1 MKKRLISLLLAF
13 SMMLTFLPAGAV
25 SAFAEGIAD
34 DTTKETL
41 LKGGENITDSGT
53 YQLNGTYK
61 KGITINTTG
70 SVVINV
76 TGNVTGNLP
85 DTSGALIYIKNGTV
99 TFNGNGHTVTST
111 KVIYNEGG
119 NLTVQGGTYVC
130 QAHDY
135 KADASCFALCSG
147 ENRIE
152 NVTIETDDEAITVA
166 LNCENAVIKK
176 SKITK
181 KYEGWSFGAIQCHA
195 ANGNVELD
203 DVEVEA
209 ENGHALRFT
218 KGIITINGGTYTAK
232 NGYVIG
238 PTDNEN
244 EDLNLTINGGTFQG
258 NDRYT
263 VASFGCYQ
271 GYRDRICN
279 IQIHGGRFVGGQLL
293 AFYGSSAKTLTI
305 DGDTTFESTGSTL
318 DAVVVGNG
326 QLIFDS
332 GTIEVSG
339 GSERSALRTFERGEA
354 IVNGGT
360 FKGAKYDIYERNRD
374 VYRGL
379 PPCRVQL
386 NAATFDDNVC
396 NVYLEEDRQIDVAQN
411 YTGQVTIECKDP
423 KDGRQLTKATET
435 DYQKNLNLTSANE
448 DYLVGYK
455 KTEDGKEY
463 RCLSKKVGVT
473 INGLK
478 SEIKAE
484 DQAEFTVTLTHENSP
499 GTGILTFGDKNSEI
513 EYKDEHGVY
522 QRMPKD
528 GLPINLASDKNDYA
542 FRITPKNAGEQ
553 TLTAAVV
560 RDAVEVGKDS
570 KDYTV
575 AGRVHTT
582 VAIEGLDDAVIKEGE
597 SKDFTVKVDPKDD
610 AKLGEA
616 VIDFGDKNS
625 EIEYKDENNEYKP
638 MPEGGLPID
647 LGDVKEQY
655 AFRITP
661 KETGKQTLTAAVKQD
676 KNELATDEKDFTVA
690 SRVHTTVAIEGLEDA
705 VIKEGESKDFTVK
718 VTPNDDANLGE
729 AFIDFGDKNSEIEYK
744 DKESGEYKPMPKDGL
759 KIGLGDGEVEREFRI
774 APKETGKQTLTA
786 AVKQDKKKLAKD
798 EKDFVVSEMPILT
811 LKDGVITSVTVP
823 GKDGAD
829 PEDITEIVKKN
840 ANEDGSFNVPEGA
853 TVSVAFDKDA
863 FADSG
868 LKFGHWDITGLDD
881 PNAYQNKESFDFTMP
896 AKGVTL
902 KAMTQDASIEDDE
915 PDIVGPIVIGTT
927 VVVGGAV
934 LGYQAY
940 SLGAEFAGKLMALPY
955 FPSNRSALA
964 MMLWED
970 AGKPMPESELL
981 YPDVG
986 QEERDMDLQHAARW
1000 AMENELIPDLN
1011 DEGTAPEEMKF
1022 YPDNA
1027 VSKIDVLNAWQK
1039 AQELKQN
1046 A

>member
-25 SAFAEGIAD
+25 SAFAEENTIDPEKGV
-34 DTTKETL
+34 L
-41 LKGGENITDSGT
+41 LKSGDTINDKFIGEHDGATTYQMRDNYASGVTISASEKVTINITGNIDYKGTLFNVSDS
-53 YQLNGTYK
+53 
-61 KGITINTTG
+61 
-70 SVVINV
+70 
-76 TGNVTGNLP
+76 GNVTVENNKNYTVKG
-85 DTSGALIYIKNGTV
+85 GARVVSL
-99 TFNGNGHTVTST
+99 
-111 KVIYNEGG
+111 
-119 NLTVQGGTYVC
+119 VQGT
-130 QAHDY
+130 
-135 KADASCFALCSG
+135 
-147 ENRIE
+147 
-152 NVTIETDDEAITVA
+152 ITV
-166 LNCENAVIKK
+166 
-176 SKITK
+176 
-181 KYEGWSFGAIQCHA
+181 
-195 ANGNVELD
+195 
-203 DVEVEA
+203 
-209 ENGHALRFT
+209 
-218 KGIITINGGTYTAK
+218 NGGTYYGSGTETFLNYRHNK
-232 NGYVIG
+232 GVMWLNDINVIASRDNAVNNQG
-238 PTDNEN
+238 GEVHIKGGTYTSNSSPVIYNQTWDRDAGGAELVGIMTLTDVTVESTSSGTGTGVGNSG
-244 EDLNLTINGGTFQG
+244 NLTITGGKVTAPGPALNTYSKGETTVESGDFSSTGDCAVRVYEKLYLKGGTFTAPNGSVIQSRDDSAYTEISGGTIKDSKVGVEVVKGSVDLKKTTFQG
-258 NDRYT
+258 ND
-263 VASFGCYQ
+263 
-271 GYRDRICN
+271 
-279 IQIHGGRFVGGQLL
+279 
-293 AFYGSSAKTLTI
+293 I
-305 DGDTTFESTGSTL
+305 DIYLQKDQ
-318 DAVVVGNG
+318 V
-326 QLIFDS
+326 I
-332 GTIEVSG
+332 TIES
-339 GSERSALRTFERGEA
+339 S
-354 IVNGGT
+354 
-360 FKGAKYDIYERNRD
+360 FK
-374 VYRGL
+374 
-379 PPCRVQL
+379 
-386 NAATFDDNVC
+386 NAAT
-396 NVYLEEDRQIDVAQN
+396 IDCA
-411 YTGQVTIECKDP
+411 DP
-423 KDGRQLTKATET
+423 KDGRQLTTSTAGT
-435 DYQKNLNLTSANE
+435 DYYQKKLNLTSANE
-448 DYLVGYK
+448 GYLVGYK
-455 KTEDGKEY
+455 KTTDGEY

-473 INGLK
+473 ISGL
-478 SEIKAE
+478 EGDIKAE
-484 DQAEFTVTLTHENSP
+484 EPAEFTVTLTHEKST
-499 GTGILTFGDKNSEI
+499 GTGILTFGDKNGEI
-513 EYKDEHGVY
+513 EYQDDNGVY
-522 QRMPKD
+522 QPMPKD
-528 GLPINLASDKNDYA
+528 GLEVDLTGGRKDYV
-542 FRITPKNAGEQ
+542 FHITPQNAGEQ

-560 RDAVEVGKDS
+560 RDDVKLGTAD

-582 VAIEGLDDAVIKEGE
+582 VAIEGL
-597 SKDFTVKVDPKDD
+597 
-610 AKLGEA
+610 
-616 VIDFGDKNS
+616 
-625 EIEYKDENNEYKP
+625 EN
-638 MPEGGLPID
+638 
-647 LGDVKEQY
+647 
-655 AFRITP
+655 
-661 KETGKQTLTAAVKQD
+661 
-676 KNELATDEKDFTVA
+676 
-690 SRVHTTVAIEGLEDA
+690 A

-744 DKESGEYKPMPKDGL
+744 DENGEYKPMPEGGL
-759 KIGLGDGEVEREFRI
+759 KINLGDGETKHEFRI

-786 AVKQDKKKLAKD
+786 AVKKDKNELARD

-823 GKDGAD
+823 GKNGAD

-881 PNAYQNKESFDFTMP
+881 PNAYQDKESFDFVMP

-1022 YPDNA
+1022 YPDNT

>member
-25 SAFAEGIAD
+25 SAFAEETAD
-34 DTTKETL
+34 DTTKGEL
-41 LKGGENITDSGT
+41 LQNGDNIEKAGT
-53 YQLNGTYK
+53 YQLKGPYT
-61 KGITINTTG
+61 KGITINTEG
-70 SVVINV
+70 SVEINV
-76 TGNVTGNLP
+76 TGEVTVTAPENEYNFCFI
-85 DTSGALIYIKNGTV
+85 TIKKADSV
-99 TFNGNGHTVTST
+99 TFNGDAQYPVTVNGGS
-111 KVIYNEGG
+111 VISNDGG
-119 NLTVQGGTYVC
+119 NLTVNGGKYICNVRNPYSSAFTL
-130 QAHDY
+130 ANG
-135 KADASCFALCSG
+135 S
-147 ENRIE
+147 NRVE
-152 NVTIETDDEAITVA
+152 NVTIESKFTAIWVS
-166 LNCENAVIKK
+166 LDCDSAVIKN
-176 SKITK
+176 SEITK
-181 KYEGWSFGAIQCHA
+181 QYESGAYEGGIVCRTT
-195 ANGNVELD
+195 NGTLD
-203 DVEVEA
+203 LDHVTV
-209 ENGHALRFT
+209 HALEGNALELVCGT
-218 KGIITINGGTYTAK
+218 ITIEEGEYTASDGGFAIRAYPENDDAIDLTITGGTYISKSEYAVA
-232 NGYVIG
+232 G
-238 PTDNEN
+238 
-244 EDLNLTINGGTFQG
+244 LTCYGNKGSKRSNIKINGSKLIG
-258 NDRYT
+258 NNQ
-263 VASFGCYQ
+263 ALWFEGE
-271 GYRDRICN
+271 
-279 IQIHGGRFVGGQLL
+279 
-293 AFYGSSAKTLTI
+293 SAGTLTI
-305 DGDTTFESTGSTL
+305 DGNTTLQSTGGTR

-326 QLIFDS
+326 QLIFNS

-339 GSERSALRTFERGEA
+339 GSERAALRTYDTGEA
-354 IVNGGT
+354 IVNDGT
-360 FKGAKYDIYERNRD
+360 FKGAKYDIYER
-374 VYRGL
+374 YRYDRM

-386 NAATFDDNVC
+386 NHANFDDDVC
-396 NVYLEEDRQIDVAQN
+396 NVYLEKDRQIDVAQN
-411 YTGQVTIECKDP
+411 YTGQVTIECADP
-423 KDGRQLTKATET
+423 KDGRQLTKATKT
-435 DYQKNLNLTSANE
+435 NYQEKLNLTSANAG
-448 DYLVGYK
+448 YLVGYK
-455 KTEDGKEY
+455 TEDGQEY
-463 RCLSKKVGVT
+463 RCLSKEVGVT
-473 INGLK
+473 IEGLENAIIKEGK
-478 SEIKAE
+478 SK
-484 DQAEFTVTLTHENSP
+484 DFTVTLDHKGSTS
-499 GTGILTFGDKNSEI
+499 TGILTFGDKNSEI
-513 EYKDEHGVY
+513 EYKDEHGAY
-522 QRMPKD
+522 QPMPD
-528 GLPINLASDKNDYA
+528 GGLASDKNDYA

-570 KDYTV
+570 ETYHV
-575 AGRVHTT
+575 AGRVHAT
-582 VAIEGLDDAVIKEGE
+582 VTIEGLENAVIKEGE
-597 SKDFTVKVDPKDD
+597 SKDFTVKVTPNDD

-616 VIDFGDKNS
+616 VIDFGNKNS

-647 LGDVKEQY
+647 LSKVKEPY

-661 KETGKQTLTAAVKQD
+661 KETGKQTLTAAVKQGEN
-676 KNELATDEKDFTVA
+676 KLAT
-690 SRVHTTVAIEGLEDA
+690 
-705 VIKEGESKDFTVK
+705 
-718 VTPNDDANLGE
+718 
-729 AFIDFGDKNSEIEYK
+729 
-744 DKESGEYKPMPKDGL
+744 
-759 KIGLGDGEVEREFRI
+759 
-774 APKETGKQTLTA
+774 
-786 AVKQDKKKLAKD
+786 D

-823 GKDGAD
+823 GKNGAD

-881 PNAYQNKESFDFTMP
+881 PNAYQDKESFAFEMP
-896 AKGVTL
+896 AKAVTL
-902 KAMTQDASIEDDE
+902 KAMTQDASIEDD
-915 PDIVGPIVIGTT
+915 GPNVLGTAAIIGTAA
-927 VVVGGAV
+927 VGTAV

>member
-25 SAFAEGIAD
+25 SAFAEEEIDSSKGTLIPNDFTGNVYTIDEANKTYQMRGD
-34 DTTKETL
+34 YKFPIKITATGVTINIVGNITYGFEVHHDGDIPYLIDVETTGGVTINNNNYNVTTNMSKCGFVTTRGNGTAAGSAIINGGRYTTVNTETL
-41 LKGGENITDSGT
+41 CNSQGEMTLTNVTAECQNDLAVTNRAGTMIIDGGFYKSINSTAIYNNRGGEMTIKGKPEVVAQNGVALCSASGVVTVEGGSFSGGNGSYSDTNWTSARSAVCNWKSSKMTITGGTFTGTDSADAIVNNGEMHIANATVDAKNGSALKNQYLSGGKYSASTEIISGT
-53 YQLNGTYK
+53 FK
-61 KGITINTTG
+61 DSAKGIDLQSG
-70 SVVINV
+70 SVVLKNAEFS
-76 TGNVTGNLP
+76 GNVADIYLNTGKQI
-85 DTSGALIYIKNGTV
+85 TIEE
-99 TFNGNGHTVTST
+99 TFNHNATVD
-111 KVIYNEGG
+111 
-119 NLTVQGGTYVC
+119 C
-130 QAHDY
+130 
-135 KADASCFALCSG
+135 ADP
-147 ENRIE
+147 E
-152 NVTIETDDEAITVA
+152 
-166 LNCENAVIKK
+166 
-176 SKITK
+176 
-181 KYEGWSFGAIQCHA
+181 
-195 ANGNVELD
+195 
-203 DVEVEA
+203 
-209 ENGHALRFT
+209 
-218 KGIITINGGTYTAK
+218 
-232 NGYVIG
+232 
-238 PTDNEN
+238 
-244 EDLNLTINGGTFQG
+244 
-258 NDRYT
+258 
-263 VASFGCYQ
+263 
-271 GYRDRICN
+271 
-279 IQIHGGRFVGGQLL
+279 
-293 AFYGSSAKTLTI
+293 
-305 DGDTTFESTGSTL
+305 
-318 DAVVVGNG
+318 
-326 QLIFDS
+326 
-332 GTIEVSG
+332 
-339 GSERSALRTFERGEA
+339 
-354 IVNGGT
+354 
-360 FKGAKYDIYERNRD
+360 
-374 VYRGL
+374 
-379 PPCRVQL
+379 
-386 NAATFDDNVC
+386 
-396 NVYLEEDRQIDVAQN
+396 
-411 YTGQVTIECKDP
+411 
-423 KDGRQLTKATET
+423 DGRQLTTATT
-435 DYQKNLNLTSANE
+435 GAKYQKNLNLTSANAG
-448 DYLVGYK
+448 YLVGYK
-455 KTEDGKEY
+455 KTDDGKEY

-499 GTGILTFGDKNSEI
+499 GTGILTFGNKNSEI
-513 EYKDEHGVY
+513 EYKDEHGAY
-522 QRMPKD
+522 QPMPKD
-528 GLPINLASDKNDYA
+528 GLEVDLSGDKNDYV
-542 FRITPKNAGEQ
+542 FHITPKNAGEQ
-553 TLTAAVV
+553 KLTAAVV
-560 RDAVEVGKDS
+560 RDAVEVGTDS

-582 VAIEGLDDAVIKEGE
+582 VAIEGL
-597 SKDFTVKVDPKDD
+597 
-610 AKLGEA
+610 
-616 VIDFGDKNS
+616 
-625 EIEYKDENNEYKP
+625 EN
-638 MPEGGLPID
+638 
-647 LGDVKEQY
+647 
-655 AFRITP
+655 
-661 KETGKQTLTAAVKQD
+661 
-676 KNELATDEKDFTVA
+676 
-690 SRVHTTVAIEGLEDA
+690 A

-718 VTPNDDANLGE
+718 VTPNDDAKLGE

-744 DKESGEYKPMPKDGL
+744 DKESGEYKPMPEGGL
-759 KIGLGDGEVEREFRI
+759 KINLGDGETKHEFRI

-786 AVKQDKKKLAKD
+786 AVKKDKNELARD

-881 PNAYQNKESFDFTMP
+881 PNAYQDKESFAFVMP
-896 AKGVTL
+896 AKAVTL

-1022 YPDNA
+1022 YPDNT
-1027 VSKIDVLNAWQK
+1027 VSKIDVLKAWQK

>member
-25 SAFAEGIAD
+25 SAFAEENTIDPEKGVLLQSGDIINDKFIEEHEGA
-34 DTTKETL
+34 TTYQMRNNYASGVTISASEKVTI
-41 LKGGENITDSGT
+41 NITGNIDYKGTLFCVSDS
-53 YQLNGTYK
+53 
-61 KGITINTTG
+61 
-70 SVVINV
+70 
-76 TGNVTGNLP
+76 GNVTVENNKNYTVKG
-85 DTSGALIYIKNGTV
+85 GARVVSL
-99 TFNGNGHTVTST
+99 
-111 KVIYNEGG
+111 
-119 NLTVQGGTYVC
+119 VQGT
-130 QAHDY
+130 
-135 KADASCFALCSG
+135 
-147 ENRIE
+147 
-152 NVTIETDDEAITVA
+152 ITV
-166 LNCENAVIKK
+166 
-176 SKITK
+176 
-181 KYEGWSFGAIQCHA
+181 
-195 ANGNVELD
+195 
-203 DVEVEA
+203 
-209 ENGHALRFT
+209 
-218 KGIITINGGTYTAK
+218 NGGTYYGSSTETFLNFRYNK
-232 NGYVIG
+232 GVMWLNDINVIASRDNAVNNQG
-238 PTDNEN
+238 GEVHIKGGTYTSNSSPVIYNQTWDRDAGVAELVGIMTLTDVTVESTSSGTGTGVGNSG
-244 EDLNLTINGGTFQG
+244 NLTITGGKVTAPGPALNTYPKGETTVESGDFSSTGDYAVRVYGKLYLKGGTFTAPNGSAIQSRDDSAYTEISGGTIKDSKVGVEVVKGSVDLKKTTFQG
-258 NDRYT
+258 ND
-263 VASFGCYQ
+263 
-271 GYRDRICN
+271 
-279 IQIHGGRFVGGQLL
+279 
-293 AFYGSSAKTLTI
+293 I
-305 DGDTTFESTGSTL
+305 DIYLQKDQ
-318 DAVVVGNG
+318 V
-326 QLIFDS
+326 I
-332 GTIEVSG
+332 TIES
-339 GSERSALRTFERGEA
+339 S
-354 IVNGGT
+354 
-360 FKGAKYDIYERNRD
+360 FK
-374 VYRGL
+374 
-379 PPCRVQL
+379 
-386 NAATFDDNVC
+386 NAAT
-396 NVYLEEDRQIDVAQN
+396 IDCA
-411 YTGQVTIECKDP
+411 DP
-423 KDGRQLTKATET
+423 KDGRQLTTSTTGK
-435 DYQKNLNLTSANE
+435 YQKDLNLTSANA
-448 DYLVGYK
+448 DYLVGC

-473 INGLK
+473 ISGL
-478 SEIKAE
+478 EGAIKAE
-484 DQAEFTVTLTHENSP
+484 DPAEFTVTLTHEGST

-513 EYKDEHGVY
+513 EYKDEHGAY
-522 QRMPKD
+522 QRMPD
-528 GLPINLASDKNDYA
+528 GGLPIDLASDKNDYA
-542 FRITPKNAGEQ
+542 FHITPKNAGEQ

-560 RDAVEVGKDS
+560 RDDVKLGTAEENF
-570 KDYTV
+570 TV

-582 VAIEGLDDAVIKEGE
+582 V
-597 SKDFTVKVDPKDD
+597 T
-610 AKLGEA
+610 
-616 VIDFGDKNS
+616 
-625 EIEYKDENNEYKP
+625 
-638 MPEGGLPID
+638 
-647 LGDVKEQY
+647 
-655 AFRITP
+655 
-661 KETGKQTLTAAVKQD
+661 
-676 KNELATDEKDFTVA
+676 
-690 SRVHTTVAIEGLEDA
+690 IEGLEDA

-729 AFIDFGDKNSEIEYK
+729 AFIDFGDKNGEIEYK
-744 DKESGEYKPMPKDGL
+744 DKESGEYKPMPEGGL
-759 KIGLGDGEVEREFRI
+759 KIGLGDGEVEKEFRI

-786 AVKQDKKKLAKD
+786 AVKQDKNELARD

-881 PNAYQNKESFDFTMP
+881 PNAYQNKESFAFVMP

-902 KAMTQDASIEDDE
+902 KAMTQDASIEDDG

-1022 YPDNA
+1022 YPDNT
-1027 VSKIDVLNAWQK
+1027 VSKIDVLKAWQK

>member
-25 SAFAEGIAD
+25 SAFAEENTIDPEKGV
-34 DTTKETL
+34 L
-41 LKGGENITDSGT
+41 LKSGDTINDKFIGKHDGATTYQMRDNYASGVTISASEKVTINITGNIDYKGTLFNVSDS
-53 YQLNGTYK
+53 
-61 KGITINTTG
+61 
-70 SVVINV
+70 
-76 TGNVTGNLP
+76 GNVTVENNKNYTVKG
-85 DTSGALIYIKNGTV
+85 GARVVSL
-99 TFNGNGHTVTST
+99 
-111 KVIYNEGG
+111 
-119 NLTVQGGTYVC
+119 VQGT
-130 QAHDY
+130 
-135 KADASCFALCSG
+135 
-147 ENRIE
+147 
-152 NVTIETDDEAITVA
+152 ITV
-166 LNCENAVIKK
+166 
-176 SKITK
+176 
-181 KYEGWSFGAIQCHA
+181 
-195 ANGNVELD
+195 
-203 DVEVEA
+203 
-209 ENGHALRFT
+209 
-218 KGIITINGGTYTAK
+218 NGGTYYGSGTETFLNYRHNK
-232 NGYVIG
+232 GVMWLNDINVIASRDNAVNNQG
-238 PTDNEN
+238 GEVHIKGGTYTSNSSPVIYNQTWDRDAGGAELVGIMTLTDVTVESTSSGTGTGVGNSG
-244 EDLNLTINGGTFQG
+244 NLTITGGKVTAPGPALNTYSKGETTVESGDFSSTGDCAVRVYEKLYLKGGTFTAPNGSVIQSRDDSAYTEISGGTIKDSKVGVEVVKGSVDLKKTTFQG
-258 NDRYT
+258 ND
-263 VASFGCYQ
+263 
-271 GYRDRICN
+271 
-279 IQIHGGRFVGGQLL
+279 
-293 AFYGSSAKTLTI
+293 I
-305 DGDTTFESTGSTL
+305 DIYLQKDQ
-318 DAVVVGNG
+318 V
-326 QLIFDS
+326 I
-332 GTIEVSG
+332 TIES
-339 GSERSALRTFERGEA
+339 S
-354 IVNGGT
+354 
-360 FKGAKYDIYERNRD
+360 FK
-374 VYRGL
+374 
-379 PPCRVQL
+379 
-386 NAATFDDNVC
+386 NAAT
-396 NVYLEEDRQIDVAQN
+396 IDCA
-411 YTGQVTIECKDP
+411 DP
-423 KDGRQLTKATET
+423 KDGRQLTTSTAGT
-435 DYQKNLNLTSANE
+435 DYYQKKLNLTSANE
-448 DYLVGYK
+448 GYLVGYK
-455 KTEDGKEY
+455 KTTDGEY

-473 INGLK
+473 ISGL
-478 SEIKAE
+478 EGDIKAE
-484 DQAEFTVTLTHENSP
+484 EPAEFTVTLTHEKST
-499 GTGILTFGDKNSEI
+499 GTGILTFGDKNGEI
-513 EYKDEHGVY
+513 EYQDDNGVY
-522 QRMPKD
+522 QPMPKD
-528 GLPINLASDKNDYA
+528 GLEVDLTGGRKDYV
-542 FRITPKNAGEQ
+542 FHITPQNAGEQ

-560 RDAVEVGKDS
+560 RDDVKLGTAD

-582 VAIEGLDDAVIKEGE
+582 VAIEGL
-597 SKDFTVKVDPKDD
+597 
-610 AKLGEA
+610 
-616 VIDFGDKNS
+616 
-625 EIEYKDENNEYKP
+625 EN
-638 MPEGGLPID
+638 
-647 LGDVKEQY
+647 
-655 AFRITP
+655 
-661 KETGKQTLTAAVKQD
+661 
-676 KNELATDEKDFTVA
+676 
-690 SRVHTTVAIEGLEDA
+690 A

-744 DKESGEYKPMPKDGL
+744 DENGEYKPMPEGGL
-759 KIGLGDGEVEREFRI
+759 KINLGDGETKHEFRI

-786 AVKQDKKKLAKD
+786 AVKKDKNELATD

-881 PNAYQNKESFDFTMP
+881 PNAYQDKESFAFVMP

-986 QEERDMDLQHAARW
+986 QEEQDMDLQHAARW

-1022 YPDNA
+1022 YPDNT
-1027 VSKIDVLNAWQK
+1027 VSKLDVLKAWQK

>member
-25 SAFAEGIAD
+25 SAFAEENTIDPEKGV
-34 DTTKETL
+34 L
-41 LKGGENITDSGT
+41 LKSGDTINDKFIGEHDGATTYQMRDNYASGVTISASEKVTINITGNIDYKGTLFNVSDS
-53 YQLNGTYK
+53 
-61 KGITINTTG
+61 
-70 SVVINV
+70 
-76 TGNVTGNLP
+76 GNVTVENNKNYTVKG
-85 DTSGALIYIKNGTV
+85 GARVVSL
-99 TFNGNGHTVTST
+99 
-111 KVIYNEGG
+111 
-119 NLTVQGGTYVC
+119 VQGT
-130 QAHDY
+130 
-135 KADASCFALCSG
+135 
-147 ENRIE
+147 
-152 NVTIETDDEAITVA
+152 ITV
-166 LNCENAVIKK
+166 
-176 SKITK
+176 
-181 KYEGWSFGAIQCHA
+181 
-195 ANGNVELD
+195 
-203 DVEVEA
+203 
-209 ENGHALRFT
+209 
-218 KGIITINGGTYTAK
+218 NGGTYYGSGTETFLNYRHNK
-232 NGYVIG
+232 GVMWLNDINVIASRDNAVNNQG
-238 PTDNEN
+238 GEVHIKGGTYTSNSSPVIYNQTWDRDAGGAELVGIMTLTDVTVESTSSGTGTGVGNSG
-244 EDLNLTINGGTFQG
+244 NLTITGGKVTAPGPALNTYSKGETTVESGDFSSTGDCAVRVYEKLYLKGGTFTAPNGSVIQSRDDSAYTEISGGTIKDSKVGVEVVKGSVDLKKTTFQG
-258 NDRYT
+258 ND
-263 VASFGCYQ
+263 
-271 GYRDRICN
+271 
-279 IQIHGGRFVGGQLL
+279 
-293 AFYGSSAKTLTI
+293 I
-305 DGDTTFESTGSTL
+305 DIYLQKDQ
-318 DAVVVGNG
+318 V
-326 QLIFDS
+326 I
-332 GTIEVSG
+332 TIES
-339 GSERSALRTFERGEA
+339 S
-354 IVNGGT
+354 
-360 FKGAKYDIYERNRD
+360 FK
-374 VYRGL
+374 
-379 PPCRVQL
+379 
-386 NAATFDDNVC
+386 NAAT
-396 NVYLEEDRQIDVAQN
+396 IDCA
-411 YTGQVTIECKDP
+411 DP
-423 KDGRQLTKATET
+423 KDGRQLTTSTAGT
-435 DYQKNLNLTSANE
+435 DYYQKKLNLTSANE
-448 DYLVGYK
+448 GYLVGYK
-455 KTEDGKEY
+455 KTTDGEY

-473 INGLK
+473 ISGL
-478 SEIKAE
+478 EGDIKAE
-484 DQAEFTVTLTHENSP
+484 EPAEFTVTLTHEKST
-499 GTGILTFGDKNSEI
+499 GTGILTFGDKNGEI
-513 EYKDEHGVY
+513 EYQDDNGVY
-522 QRMPKD
+522 QPMPKD
-528 GLPINLASDKNDYA
+528 GLEVDLTGGRKDYV
-542 FRITPKNAGEQ
+542 FHITPQNAGEQ

-560 RDAVEVGKDS
+560 RDDVKLGTAD

-582 VAIEGLDDAVIKEGE
+582 VAIEGL
-597 SKDFTVKVDPKDD
+597 
-610 AKLGEA
+610 
-616 VIDFGDKNS
+616 
-625 EIEYKDENNEYKP
+625 EN
-638 MPEGGLPID
+638 
-647 LGDVKEQY
+647 
-655 AFRITP
+655 
-661 KETGKQTLTAAVKQD
+661 
-676 KNELATDEKDFTVA
+676 
-690 SRVHTTVAIEGLEDA
+690 A

-744 DKESGEYKPMPKDGL
+744 DENGEYKPMPEGGL
-759 KIGLGDGEVEREFRI
+759 KINLGDGETKHEFRI

-786 AVKQDKKKLAKD
+786 AVKKDKNELARD

-823 GKDGAD
+823 GKNGAD

-881 PNAYQNKESFDFTMP
+881 PNAYQNKESFAFVMP

-1022 YPDNA
+1022 YPDNT
-1027 VSKIDVLNAWQK
+1027 VSKIDVLKAWQK